1 MSDLVTFIVPVLNG
15 EASLGR
21 CLDSIRRQTYK
32 HFEIIVVDNGST
44 DDTKKIAQSHPD
56 VRYLYVY
63 EKGRSRARN
72 AGASLA
78 NGDYL
83 CFVDCDVVLEVDWLE
98 KCVGYLMRIPVDALA
113 TQVIP
118 KGSQKSL
125 VDSYRYFFADWKS
138 HSTFL
143 SLKKRKTLYP
153 VINTAACV
161 MRKDSYN
168 LVGGFNEKLLRNE
181 DLELSLRFYL
191 GGFLLGGTT
200 EAKSWVD
207 FNSADWNIARN
218 LSYLKRG
225 FDVHSSGLFK
235 TSRIYSINTNLIK
248 AIWKHSS
255 RKYALAWYAIAV
267 EMFSFTGAVVSSTSR
282 QSALDLASHELK
294 RGKSAMLFSHFVD
307 GKLIVPRPG
316 VNFLFVEDVAYYSQ
330 YYNLDNL
337 TPLQGDESTC
347 FHKLMRQEV
356 LGDRELEILKKL
368 DLFESYSC

>member
-1 MSDLVTFIVPVLNG
+1 MNDLVTFIIPVLNG

-32 HFEIIVVDNGST
+32 NFEIIVVDNGST
-44 DDTKKIAQSHPD
+44 DDTKKIAQSYPD
-56 VRYLYVY
+56 VKYLYVN

-83 CFVDCDVVLEVDWLE
+83 CFIDCDVVLELDWLE
-98 KCVGYLMRIPVDALA
+98 KCVGYVRQIPVDALA
-113 TQVIP
+113 TQVVP

-161 MRKDSYN
+161 MKKDSFN
-168 LVGGFNEKLLRNE
+168 LAGGFNEKLLRNE

-191 GGFLLGGTT
+191 GGYLLGGTT

-207 FNSADWNIARN
+207 FNSKDRNIVRN
-218 LSYLKRG
+218 ISYLKRG

-235 TSRIYSINTNLIK
+235 TSGVYSINTDLIK

-255 RKYALAWYAIAV
+255 RKYAVAWYAIVV
-267 EMFSFTGAVVSSTSR
+267 EMFSLLGAAISNTSR
-282 QSALDLASHELK
+282 KSALDLASHELK

-307 GKLIVPRPG
+307 GKLNVPKSG
-316 VNFLFVEDVAYYSQ
+316 VSFLFVEDVVYYSQ
-330 YYNLDNL
+330 YYNLDNFN
-337 TPLQGDESTC
+337 PLQRAESTC
-347 FHKLMRQEV
+347 IQKLMRQEV
-356 LGDRELEILKKL
+356 LGDGELEILKKL